1 MTGEPTTAAS
11 HQTPPT
17 SEPLVSVLYTS
28 SRTILPDI
36 SRLMQMAHADQHLSP
51 ASETLLK
58 VNISWQHYY
67 PGCSTSPWQLDGVT
81 SALRELGH
89 DPIIPVQNGTVVVD
103 SHEGEKGNKHDR
115 VLEKHGLR
123 SVHLQD
129 PGARWVPYA
138 PKGKMLVL
146 DEVFPDGI
154 EVPEMF
160 LGTNIVHLPTLKTHV
175 FTTMTGAMKN
185 AFGGLLNN
193 RRHWTH
199 SVIHE
204 TLVDLLRIQQEI
216 HTGIFAVM
224 DGTIAGDGP
233 GPRAM
238 RPHVKNVILA
248 SSDQVALDSVAA
260 TMMGFDPMSIPFI
273 RIAHEEGLGVGDPEK
288 ITVDGLDISNINFGF
303 TRDEDTFA
311 SWGQKQIYWGKLK
324 RFEKFLLRTP
334 LGTLV
339 PRGART
345 STTTP
350 TGTRSSA
357 SAASTSCSTPNG
369 ASSSA
374 ATDQVVRRGGG
385 SSRDAAIRRAFM
397 KKRL

>member
-1 MTGEPTTAAS
+1 MTLEASSGPGIHRAPT
-11 HQTPPT
+11 H
-17 SEPLVSVLYTS
+17 EPLVSVLYTS
-28 SRTILPDI
+28 APTVLDDFRRVMELAHFRDHLP
-36 SRLMQMAHADQHLSP
+36 QT
-51 ASETLLK
+51 SETLLK

-81 SALRELGH
+81 QTLKNAGYDR
-89 DPIIPVQNGTVVVD
+89 ITPVQNGTVVVD
-103 SHEGEKGNKHDR
+103 SHDGERGNKHDR
-115 VLEKHGLR
+115 VFAKHGMK

-129 PGARWVPYA
+129 PGAKWVPYA

-146 DEVFPDGI
+146 DKVFPDGI

-160 LGTNIVHLPTLKTHV
+160 FGTNIVHMPTLKTHV

-216 HTGIFAVM
+216 HTGVFAVM

-248 SSDQVALDSVAA
+248 SSDSVAMDA
-260 TMMGFDPMSIPFI
+260 VAAKMMGFDPMSLPFI
-273 RIAHEEGLGVGDPEK
+273 RLAHEAGLGVGNPSE
-288 ITVDGLDISNINFGF
+288 ITVEGLDISNVDFGF
-303 TRDEDTFA
+303 TKDEDTFV
-311 SWGQKQIYWGKLK
+311 SWGQKQIYWGKLHK
-324 RFEKFLLRTP
+324 FEKTLLRTP
-334 LGTLV
+334 IV
-339 PRGART
+339 PW
-345 STTTP
+345 SFF
-350 TGTRSSA
+350 A
-357 SAASTSCSTPNG
+357 SNVYHNHYWYPLFG
-369 ASSSA
+369 K
-374 ATDQVVRRGGG
+374 RRIAKMLDTEWGKLFK
-385 SSRDAAIRRAFM
+385 SY
-397 KKRL
+397 

>member
-1 MTGEPTTAAS
+1 MTLEASSGAGTHLAPT
-11 HQTPPT
+11 H
-17 SEPLVSVLYTS
+17 EPLVSVLYTS
-28 SRTILPDI
+28 ANTVVEDFKRVMEL
-36 SRLMQMAHADQHLSP
+36 AHFEQHLP
-51 ASETLLK
+51 KTSETLLK

-81 SALRELGH
+81 QALRGAGY
-89 DPIIPVQNGTVVVD
+89 DRITPVQNGTVVVD
-103 SHEGEKGNKHDR
+103 SHDGERGNKHDR
-115 VLEKHGLR
+115 VFTKHAMK

-129 PGARWVPYA
+129 KGARWVPYA

-146 DEVFPDGI
+146 DKVFPDGI

-160 LGTNIVHLPTLKTHV
+160 FGTNIVHMPTLKTHV

-248 SSDQVALDSVAA
+248 SSDSVAMDA
-260 TMMGFDPMSIPFI
+260 VAAKMMGFDPMSLPFV
-273 RIAHEEGLGVGDPEK
+273 RLAHEAGLGVGNPSE
-288 ITVDGLDISNINFGF
+288 ITVEGLDISNVNYNFSK
-303 TRDEDTFA
+303 DEDTFV
-311 SWGQKQIYWGKLK
+311 SWGQKQIYWGKLHK
-324 RFEKFLLRTP
+324 FEKALLRTP
-334 LGTLV
+334 IVPWSFFASNVYHNYYWYPLLGK
-339 PRGART
+339 
-345 STTTP
+345 
-350 TGTRSSA
+350 
-357 SAASTSCSTPNG
+357 
-369 ASSSA
+369 
-374 ATDQVVRRGGG
+374 RRIAKMMDTEWGKLFK
-385 SSRDAAIRRAFM
+385 SY
-397 KKRL
+397 

>member
-1 MTGEPTTAAS
+1 MTTDAS
-11 HQTPPT
+11 SSTPGRTPPT
-17 SEPLVSVLYTS
+17 HEPLVSVLYTS
-28 SRTILPDI
+28 APTVVPDI
-36 SRLMQMAHADQHLSP
+36 ARVMELAHFRDHLP
-51 ASETLLK
+51 RESETLLK

-81 SALRELGH
+81 RALKDAGYGH
-89 DPIIPVQNGTVVVD
+89 ITPVQNGTVVVD
-103 SHEGEKGNKHDR
+103 SHEGERGNKHDR
-115 VLEKHGLR
+115 VFRMHGLHP
-123 SVHLQD
+123 VHLQD

-146 DEVFPDGI
+146 DDVFPDGI

-160 LGTNIVHLPTLKTHV
+160 LGTNIIHMPTLKTHV

-216 HTGIFAVM
+216 HTGVFAVM

-238 RPHVKNVILA
+238 RPHVKNLILA
-248 SSDQVALDSVAA
+248 SSDQVAIDAVAA
-260 TMMGFDPMSIPFI
+260 TLMGFDPMSIPFI
-273 RIAHEEGLGVGDPEK
+273 RIAHEEGLGVGHPDQIVVE
-288 ITVDGLDISNINFGF
+288 GLDISRINFGF
-303 TRDEDTFA
+303 SRDEDTFA

-334 LGTLV
+334 LV
-339 PRGART
+339 PW
-345 STTTP
+345 SY
-350 TGTRSSA
+350 
-357 SAASTSCSTPNG
+357 AASNLYHNAYWYPLMG
-369 ASSSA
+369 K
-374 ATDQVVRRGGG
+374 RR
-385 SSRDAAIRRAFM
+385 I
-397 KKRL
+397 KRMMDTEWGKLFESY